1 MVTIKTVAEKA
12 GVSPTTASY
21 ALNGRPG
28 VKPETLEKVIQAAKE
43 LDYIPNSLAQNF
55 RNGKSDTIAVLSRE
69 SLEDNSIFALELMGI
84 LSEARKMKYDVLIKT
99 ISDENDLH
107 PDPINSIFASKRA
120 DGIILLGNGFESL
133 IERMTERSANMVL
146 LSSHSKFNIN
156 VVNVDGEKWIYNITE
171 YLIKKG
177 FKKINYMTFALQ
189 TIEELNRERG
199 FRKALAD
206 YGLANMKTVVECGYE
221 QLKIFQSVYDA
232 VKVNGP
238 QAIVCWNDV
247 LAMKVIK
254 VLKEIGLKVPED
266 IAVTG
271 FDDIVEDI
279 YFTPRLTTVKQP
291 FAEKGK
297 CAMRLLGEIINS
309 KPSTPVKQLVE
320 CSLIIGDST

>member
-28 VKPETLEKVIQAAKE
+28 VKPETLQRVIQAARE
-43 LDYIPNSLAQNF
+43 LDYTPNSLAQSF
-55 RNGKSDTIAVLSRE
+55 RNGRSDTLAVLTRE

-84 LSEARKMKYDVLIKT
+84 LSEARIMKYDVLVKSVPEEGLYPEL
-99 ISDENDLH
+99 IS
-107 PDPINSIFASKRA
+107 SIFASKRVS
-120 DGIILLGNGFESL
+120 GVILLGNGFESL
-133 IERMTERSANMVL
+133 IGQMSERNANIVL
-146 LSSHSKFNIN
+146 LSSHSGFDIS
-156 VVNVDGEKWIYNITE
+156 VVNADGEKWIRNITG

-177 FKKINYMTFALQ
+177 IKKIKYMTFALE

-199 FRKALAD
+199 FRKALED
-206 YGLANMKTVVECGYE
+206 YGLENRDAVVECGYVP
-221 QLKIFQSVYDA
+221 QGIFRSVSEA
-232 VKVNGP
+232 VQGDRP

-247 LAMKVIK
+247 LAMKVINI
-254 VLKEIGLKVPED
+254 LREIGLKVPGD

-271 FDDIVEDI
+271 FDDIVEDM

-297 CAMRLLGEIINS
+297 YAVQLLGEIIDS
-309 KPSTPVKQLVE
+309 KVMTPQKRFVE
-320 CSLIIGDST
+320 CSLVIGDSA